1 MNGTLALWFEPRSD
15 PEEGFLRNI
24 SKNVRRP
31 LAAAPIVRLH
41 VNLWR
46 DLDKAFNFLD
56 VGFLLSE
63 ATRLGRLHLYL
74 PAPLETD
81 AIVDLSGALKDADTL
96 NAVFNEVAEI
106 DGEADDHFM
115 VKTASGMRKIHHVD
129 VQREVQLTP
138 MNSPGRG
145 QGTVIA
151 LNSDLCARIAGDGD
165 HNGEHYVRL
174 RIFLRGEARSLF
186 TTEDQTRGVGLSL
199 LQDVLET
206 TEFRLNESRSYPPS
220 MLERASRGRV
230 RLASVHYFLIRSR
243 DFQIGSQHATFRKV
257 RNLEDD
263 IWDGYLAV
271 GQPSSAGR
279 RPKLGEG
286 MIIYQW
292 REIAEKGKSLD
303 DFIAYASFRTARP
316 KIPAFLIAIVAIG
329 GLGSA
334 ILNMTTNLIASL
346 GSTFGWVPGPLLLNV
361 IAAGVLAA
369 FVGLPMA
376 VSAVRNQP
384 KR

>member
-1 MNGTLALWFEPRSD
+1 MNGTLALWHEPRSD
-15 PEEGFLRNI
+15 LDSGFLRNI
-24 SKNVRRP
+24 AKNVRRP
-31 LAAAPIVRLH
+31 LAAAPVVRLH

-46 DLDKAFNFLD
+46 DLDKSFNFLD
-56 VGFLLSE
+56 VGFLLSD
-63 ATRLGRLHLYL
+63 ASKLGRLHLYL
-74 PAPLETD
+74 PAPLEND
-81 AIVDLSGALKDADTL
+81 AIVDLSAALKDADTL
-96 NAVFNEVAEI
+96 NAVFNEVADV
-106 DGEADDHFM
+106 DGEADNHFT
-115 VKTASGMRKIHHVD
+115 VKTTSGKRKIHHVD
-129 VQREVQLTP
+129 VQREVQLMP

-151 LNSDLCARIAGDGD
+151 LTSDLCARIAGDSD

-199 LQDVLET
+199 LQDVIET

-243 DFQIGSQHATFRKV
+243 AFQIGSQHATFRKV

-271 GQPSSAGR
+271 GQPPSSAR
-279 RPKLGEG
+279 RSRLGEG

-292 REIAEKGKSLD
+292 REIAEEGKSLD

-316 KIPAFLIAIVAIG
+316 KIAAFLIAIVALG

-334 ILNMTTNLIASL
+334 ILNITTNLIASL
-346 GSTFGWVPGPLLLNV
+346 GGTFGWGPGPITLNV
-361 IAAGVLAA
+361 IAAALLAA
-369 FVGLPMA
+369 FVGLPTA
-376 VSAVRNQP
+376 VSAARSRP